1 MSATGPIKIG
11 YSLSLTGPLGAN
23 GQTAFLAQRIWE
35 EDVNRRGGLLGRPV
49 QLVCVD
55 DKSDASLVPAIYEKL
70 LDVEKVDL
78 VLGGYGN
85 NSLSPAMPLIIERQ
99 RYFVG
104 LMGLGVNA
112 RLDYPGY
119 FVMIPT
125 GPDPNTA
132 LTAGFFEVAA
142 RQKPKPETVAI
153 LAADADFSRNPIA
166 GAQVNA
172 EKNGLRIVSTTKYP
186 LATKDFGPLL
196 REVGKTA
203 PDILFLCSYLNDS
216 IGLIRGISEV
226 GLEPKV
232 VGGAM
237 IGPQSSAVQTAL
249 GPLLNGLVN
258 YEYWL
263 PVPKIMVPGVD
274 EVIRRYQAR
283 AGSEGADA
291 LGYYVAPLAYAQ
303 MQVVEQ
309 AVSTTRTLDDRA
321 LIEYTRTA
329 SFTTAT
335 GDVKFAKG
343 GEWSAPRVLQV
354 QFRNI
359 RSNDIAEFK
368 DARTRAVVSPDAL
381 ASGELLYPYAEAKKS
396 R

>member
-1 MSATGPIKIG
+1 MSATGPVKIG

-70 LDVEKVDL
+70 LDVDKVDL

-85 NSLSPAMPLIIERQ
+85 NSLTPAMPLIVERH

-104 LMGLGVNA
+104 LMGLAVNA

-142 RQKPKPETVAI
+142 RQKPTPRTVAI

-166 GAQVNA
+166 GAHANA
-172 EKNGLRIVSTTKYP
+172 EKNGLRIVSETKYP

-216 IGLIRGISEV
+216 VGLVRGIGEV

-263 PVPKIMVPGVD
+263 PVPKMIVPGVD
-274 EVIRRYQAR
+274 DVIRRYQAR
-283 AGSEGADA
+283 AVSEGADA

-309 AVSTTRTLDDRA
+309 AVSATRTLDDPA

-329 SFTTAT
+329 SFATAA

-343 GEWSAPRVLQV
+343 GEWSVPRVLQV

-381 ASGELLYPYAEAKKS
+381 ASGELIYPYAEAKKS